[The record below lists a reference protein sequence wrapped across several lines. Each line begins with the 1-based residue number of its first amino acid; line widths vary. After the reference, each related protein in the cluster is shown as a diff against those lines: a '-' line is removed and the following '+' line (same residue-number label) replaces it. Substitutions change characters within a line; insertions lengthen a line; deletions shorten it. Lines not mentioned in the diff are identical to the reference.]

1 MELKLCLSIKEI
13 NQNNLI
19 KQSLSI
25 NNIITELSRP
35 VRRRLKKV
43 VQFNKDGNYRRRA
56 EAILL
61 LHQCY
66 SRKQVSQL
74 LNASRT
80 SIRKWVQRFEQFG
93 ESALFPE
100 NRGRTPYS
108 INETIS
114 TRLLELVQT
123 QPKEFGCFNSRWTS
137 ELLTRQVNEEFQTHI
152 HSSTI
157 RRLLSKPGIKWKRA
171 SPTLYIQDKEKA
183 NAEHPVFYVDEAD
196 VDLNPRIGSFWSVKG
211 QQTRIPTPGKNQK
224 NYLAGALNAKTG
236 QVVWVEWESKNSFL
250 FLRLMAELRK
260 RYRQAKTI
268 RLIADNYVIHK
279 SQITKIFLSHNKK
292 FELIFQPAY
301 HPRVNI
307 IELLW
312 KQLHDTV
319 TRNHRH
325 STMKSLM
332 EDVRKFMNNVS
343 PFPGSEIQ
351 QKRL

>member
-1 MELKLCLSIKEI
+1 M
-13 NQNNLI
+13 
-19 KQSLSI
+19 
-25 NNIITELSRP
+25 
-35 VRRRLKKV
+35 
-43 VQFNKDGNYRRRA
+43 
-56 EAILL
+56 
-61 LHQCY
+61 
-66 SRKQVSQL
+66 
-74 LNASRT
+74 
-80 SIRKWVQRFEQFG
+80 
-93 ESALFPE
+93 
-100 NRGRTPYS
+100 
-108 INETIS
+108 
-114 TRLLELVQT
+114 
-123 QPKEFGCFNSRWTS
+123 
-137 ELLTRQVNEEFQTHI
+137 
-152 HSSTI
+152 
-157 RRLLSKPGIKWKRA
+157 
-171 SPTLYIQDKEKA
+171 
-183 NAEHPVFYVDEAD
+183 DEAD
-196 VDLNPRIGSFWSVKG
+196 VDLNPRIGSCWSVKG

-279 SQITKIFLSHNKK
+279 SQITKTFLSHNKK
-292 FELIFQPAY
+292 FELIFQPVY
-301 HPRVNI
+301 HPWVNK

-332 EDVRKFMNNVS
+332 EDIRKFMNNVS